1 MRLDDLLKSIVPA
14 DGKAKQQ
21 AQRRWDSIAKPLGSL
36 GRLEEA
42 VVRIA
47 GMRGN
52 PNFSLERRGLVI
64 MCADNGVVAE
74 GVTQTGQEV
83 TATVTEN
90 FTKGATSVCAMA
102 RVAKCDWFPVD
113 IGVAANLGGCSGL
126 IHHKVAWGTKNL
138 RWEPAMTR
146 EQAKEAICFG
156 AQLALDL
163 GEKGYQLLATG
174 EMGIGNT
181 TTSSAMTAVLVGC
194 PVEEVTGRGAG
205 LSTPAL
211 SHKVEVIRQAI
222 DLHRPDPQDP
232 LDVLSKVGGLDIAGL
247 AGVFLGA
254 ASARL
259 PVLVDGFI
267 SAVAALTAV
276 RLCPAAADYLLASH
290 ISQEP
295 ASALLLQELG
305 LSPLICADMHLGE
318 GSGAVAAIPLLDM
331 AVAVYQQ
338 MCTFAETE
346 IEAYQPLK

>member
-205 LSTPAL
+205 LSTTAL

>member
-1 MRLDDLLKSIVPA
+1 
-14 DGKAKQQ
+14 
-21 AQRRWDSIAKPLGSL
+21 
-36 GRLEEA
+36 
-42 VVRIA
+42 
-47 GMRGN
+47 
-52 PNFSLERRGLVI
+52 
-64 MCADNGVVAE
+64 
-74 GVTQTGQEV
+74 
-83 TATVTEN
+83 
-90 FTKGATSVCAMA
+90 
-102 RVAKCDWFPVD
+102 
-113 IGVAANLGGCSGL
+113 
-126 IHHKVAWGTKNL
+126 
-138 RWEPAMTR
+138 MTR

>member
-318 GSGAVAAIPLLDM
+318 GSGAVAAMPLLDM